1 MHIYLL
7 LECRTSCS
15 VLGAGHRPRPT
26 MEHQIGGQEDGLTKA
41 QRRPARD
48 CTFLTWKR
56 HHEQGTRG
64 PGACVGVMG
73 TPRQRSSYPLPCGCP
88 LGRGTGSVGRL
99 DQKQRGWQRGSGAE
113 REEGGGLG
121 KANKDGRC

>member
-1 MHIYLL
+1 M
-7 LECRTSCS
+7 
-15 VLGAGHRPRPT
+15 
-26 MEHQIGGQEDGLTKA
+26 GLTKA

-48 CTFLTWKR
+48 CISLTRKR

-64 PGACVGVMG
+64 PGACVGVME
-73 TPRQRSSYPLPCGCP
+73 CGEAGP
-88 LGRGTGSVGRL
+88 KAEGLAA
-99 DQKQRGWQRGSGAE
+99 GSGAE